1 MLNWDSEIQNDGGIN
16 YITLPEGDYEFEVT
30 NLEKGE
36 HRGSAK
42 IPPCPKATLELT
54 FATKQGISVVKE
66 NLFLDESAEWKLCQF
81 FRCIGQREHGQ
92 RYKMNWDKVVGA
104 RGRAH
109 IYVEEWTGDD
119 GAAHKNN
126 RVKTF
131 LDMPDA
137 FEL

>member
-54 FATKQGISVVKE
+54 FATKQGISIVKE

-81 FRCIGQREHGQ
+81 FCCIGQREHGQ